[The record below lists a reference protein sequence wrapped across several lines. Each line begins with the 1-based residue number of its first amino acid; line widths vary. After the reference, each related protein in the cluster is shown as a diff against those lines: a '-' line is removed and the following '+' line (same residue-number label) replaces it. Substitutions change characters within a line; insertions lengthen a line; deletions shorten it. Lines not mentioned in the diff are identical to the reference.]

1 MYAALLARRQA
12 AAKLGG
18 PNWEAKLD
26 GGSDVMEVGAGG
38 GGGGVDRN
46 SVFQSARF
54 QALVS
59 CHFQDIHSHQIHTF
73 VRVLK
78 EVLGRKRQPL
88 LQLNPSGGMMEEVGK
103 ETGKKQTFARLLYV
117 GKLVTLNKLKCD
129 FYQGY
134 SASGQVQR

>member
-1 MYAALLARRQA
+1 MVLAIVTHTLLSEVCSSGNTMYAALLARRQA

-26 GGSDVMEVGAGG
+26 GDSDVMEVGG

-59 CHFQDIHSHQIHTF
+59 CYLKDSYKMHFFSFRGQ
-73 VRVLK
+73 K
-78 EVLGRKRQPL
+78 EVLGRKKQHLP
-88 LQLNPSGGMMEEVGK
+88 QLNPSGGMMEGAGK
-103 ETGKKQTFARLLYV
+103 GTGK
-117 GKLVTLNKLKCD
+117 
-129 FYQGY
+129 Y
-134 SASGQVQR
+134 SC

>member
-1 MYAALLARRQA
+1 MYAALLARRHA

-26 GGSDVMEVGAGG
+26 GGSDVMEVGGGG

-59 CHFQDIHSHQIHTF
+59 CLFQNLPSKCTLF
-73 VRVLK
+73 SRELK
-78 EVLGRKRQPL
+78 EILGRRRQPL
-88 LQLNPSGGMMEEVGK
+88 LQLNPSGGMTEEVGK
-103 ETGKKQTFARLLYV
+103 GIGKKNTFFRGFRMLGDL
-117 GKLVTLNKLKCD
+117 
-129 FYQGY
+129 
-134 SASGQVQR
+134 

>member
-26 GGSDVMEVGAGG
+26 GDSDVMEVGG

-59 CHFQDIHSHQIHTF
+59 CCYEDSFYKMHTSF
-73 VRVLK
+73 FFRGQK
-78 EVLGRKRQPL
+78 EASGMKRQHLP
-88 LQLNPSGGMMEEVGK
+88 Q
-103 ETGKKQTFARLLYV
+103 
-117 GKLVTLNKLKCD
+117 
-129 FYQGY
+129 
-134 SASGQVQR
+134 

>member
-26 GGSDVMEVGAGG
+26 GGLDVMEVGGAEGG
-38 GGGGVDRN
+38 EGGVDRN

-59 CHFQDIHSHQIHTF
+59 WSLPRYSFSPNTHFCQGT
-73 VRVLK
+73 
-78 EVLGRKRQPL
+78 KRGFGEEEATSSPIK
-88 LQLNPSGGMMEEVGK
+88 SFRGDDGGSRE
-103 ETGKKQTFARLLYV
+103 R
-117 GKLVTLNKLKCD
+117 D
-129 FYQGY
+129 
-134 SASGQVQR
+134 R

>member
-26 GGSDVMEVGAGG
+26 GDSDVMEVGG

-54 QALVS
+54 QALVNCCYKDS
-59 CHFQDIHSHQIHTF
+59 FFTKCTPLFLRGQ
-73 VRVLK
+73 R
-78 EVLGRKRQPL
+78 EALGMKRQHLP
-88 LQLNPSGGMMEEVGK
+88 Q
-103 ETGKKQTFARLLYV
+103 
-117 GKLVTLNKLKCD
+117 
-129 FYQGY
+129 
-134 SASGQVQR
+134 

>member
-26 GGSDVMEVGAGG
+26 GGEDVMEV

-54 QALVS
+54 QALVR
-59 CHFQDIHSHQIHTF
+59 CCF
-73 VRVLK
+73 
-78 EVLGRKRQPL
+78 
-88 LQLNPSGGMMEEVGK
+88 EES
-103 ETGKKQTFARLLYV
+103 L
-117 GKLVTLNKLKCD
+117 
-129 FYQGY
+129 
-134 SASGQVQR
+134 

>member
-59 CHFQDIHSHQIHTF
+59 CHFQDILTKYTLF
-73 VRVLK
+73 FRVLK
-78 EVLGRKRQPL
+78 EVLGRKRQPH

>member
-26 GGSDVMEVGAGG
+26 GDSDVMEVGG

-59 CHFQDIHSHQIHTF
+59 CCYEDSFSKCTPLFFFRGQ
-73 VRVLK
+73 K
-78 EVLGRKRQPL
+78 EASAMKRQHLP
-88 LQLNPSGGMMEEVGK
+88 Q
-103 ETGKKQTFARLLYV
+103 
-117 GKLVTLNKLKCD
+117 
-129 FYQGY
+129 
-134 SASGQVQR
+134 

>member
-26 GGSDVMEVGAGG
+26 GGEDVMEV
-38 GGGGVDRN
+38 GGVDRN

-59 CHFQDIHSHQIHTF
+59 FSFEDSFTKLTPF
-73 VRVLK
+73 SGNK
-78 EVLGRKRQPL
+78 KRFWRRRGNIFP
-88 LQLNPSGGMMEEVGK
+88 N
-103 ETGKKQTFARLLYV
+103 
-117 GKLVTLNKLKCD
+117 
-129 FYQGY
+129 
-134 SASGQVQR
+134 